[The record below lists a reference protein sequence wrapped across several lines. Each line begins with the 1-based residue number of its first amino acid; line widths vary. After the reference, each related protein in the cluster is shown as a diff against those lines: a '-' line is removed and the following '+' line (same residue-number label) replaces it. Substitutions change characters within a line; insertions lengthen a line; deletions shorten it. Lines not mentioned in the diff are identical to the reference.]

1 MPVPTTSHAARAGP
15 TRCARRRDLSQVRR
29 PAAALRTLTHAGRCG
44 PPGRAHRAKV
54 HGARHDGGVVREFA
68 HLHRRVEGPR
78 KLPPARVRPRSAP
91 GRTQQT
97 RKRGR
102 AGPPAGR
109 ERRRWRP
116 GAAHAAGTGVEGRAR
131 GARARPQRLEHCQ
144 GAPKDKERG
153 WAGVGA
159 RGRRPGCACSAL
171 STARQCLGTR
181 SARRRAR
188 ASASRPR
195 SPSDSSRGFAGAPAA
210 ACCSQA
216 TCARAARALRRAPDA
231 SAADGSAEPRPGPSR
246 EGTARIPRRAAQPAP
261 AAELGPRPG
270 ALDAYIAAGRPRRRE
285 GCSAAQSARGAWRR
299 RRGRL

>member
-1 MPVPTTSHAARAGP
+1 MLQGQGLRSEPADGTS
-15 TRCARRRDLSQVRR
+15 RR
-29 PAAALRTLTHAGRCG
+29 PGGPQPHCAHSHAGRCG
-44 PPGRAHRAKV
+44 PPVRAHRAKV
-54 HGARHDGGVVREFA
+54 HGVRHDSGVVRKLA

-91 GRTQQT
+91 GRTQQS
-97 RKRGR
+97 RERGR
-102 AGPPAGR
+102 AGPLRDERGGAGAR
-109 ERRRWRP
+109 S
-116 GAAHAAGTGVEGRAR
+116 GACGRDR
-131 GARARPQRLEHCQ
+131 GGGARARHPRAPAAPRARPGSVQR
-144 GAPKDKERG
+144 RG
-153 WAGVGA
+153 TRLGGRGRM
-159 RGRRPGCACSAL
+159 RGRRTGCACSAL